1 MIDVKTPLLSLALR
15 HAKAYLACFTVTY
28 VTASVSQSMNIMHML
43 QGIGIRL
50 PLGTRLQVIGHDLVG
65 LTFWADMPLSYGEC
79 LLIGFAIA
87 LPIASLICRWVP
99 ALRTMIFAAAGA
111 TSVATILYLI
121 DLSFFYDM
129 TLLEGTRGILGYGLQ
144 LLAGALGGVVYAIS
158 APEPKTQ

>member
-1 MIDVKTPLLSLALR
+1 
-15 HAKAYLACFTVTY
+15 
-28 VTASVSQSMNIMHML
+28 
-43 QGIGIRL
+43 
-50 PLGTRLQVIGHDLVG
+50 
-65 LTFWADMPLSYGEC
+65 
-79 LLIGFAIA
+79 
-87 LPIASLICRWVP
+87 
-99 ALRTMIFAAAGA
+99 MIFAAAGA